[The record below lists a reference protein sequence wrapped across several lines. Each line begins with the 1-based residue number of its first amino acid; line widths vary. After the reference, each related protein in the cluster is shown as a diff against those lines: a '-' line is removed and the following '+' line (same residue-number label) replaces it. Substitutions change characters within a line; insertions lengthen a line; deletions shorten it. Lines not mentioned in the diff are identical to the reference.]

1 MLSLTTNPACLLMDD
16 ELNIL
21 PTSSHVRD
29 IRPLPRDDEGKVV
42 VSGPSAAAAAELA
55 DLVSSL
61 ADTQASTPGN
71 QSTRA
76 LVSPPG
82 KAVSWAL
89 RRQAA
94 AELADLVSSLA
105 DTQAS
110 TRLDPEDDI
119 ILCCSFLSFKAR
131 GPGLQPGRH
140 AGKR

>member
-29 IRPLPRDDEGKVV
+29 IHPLPRNDEGKVV

-82 KAVSWAL
+82 KAVVL
-89 RRQAA
+89 G
-94 AELADLVSSLA
+94 SSQ
-105 DTQAS
+105 TGGGG
-110 TRLDPEDDI
+110 
-119 ILCCSFLSFKAR
+119 AR
-131 GPGLQPGRH
+131 
-140 AGKR
+140 